1 MRVSEVKEAV
11 GNPDSGYLINVMDH
25 KTVRKFGTAQIYLEP
40 EEYRWF
46 TRWLQLRNRSVPL
59 NNYFFTSLGRAEAKD
74 LVRYV
79 RRAWSEMGLPGSP
92 SLLDLRTAVS
102 TYNFQQ
108 NDDEIRKNLS
118 SFMCHSAETQERFY
132 ALHKTVQRAIQM
144 RDMFVQLSLREE
156 EAGPSSAA
164 SSSLAA
170 SSSSSAASSS
180 AAASTSAAA
189 SSSSAASSS
198 AAASTSASEGRV
210 FSPKKP
216 RLTTQ
221 ALAKKVKEKVG
232 FSPRKMDKARR
243 ALVMLKKI

>member
-1 MRVSEVKEAV
+1 
-11 GNPDSGYLINVMDH
+11 
-25 KTVRKFGTAQIYLEP
+25 
-40 EEYRWF
+40 
-46 TRWLQLRNRSVPL
+46 
-59 NNYFFTSLGRAEAKD
+59 
-74 LVRYV
+74 
-79 RRAWSEMGLPGSP
+79 MGFPGSP
-92 SLLDLRTAVS
+92 SHLDLRTAVS

-108 NDDEIRKNLS
+108 NDDEMRKNLS

-144 RDMFVQLSLREE
+144 RDMFVWLSLREE

-164 SSSLAA
+164 SSSAAASSSLAA
-170 SSSSSAASSS
+170 SSSSSSSS
-180 AAASTSAAA
+180 AASTSAAA

-198 AAASTSASEGRV
+198 AAASNSASEGRV

-232 FSPRKMDKARR
+232 FSQRKMDKARR